1 MEETKKCKHCQT
13 DIPKK
18 AKICPNCRKKQ
29 SKTGMWI
36 AIVVVVILIIGVGS
50 SGGSD
55 SSSTQK
61 DTAVAS
67 KSVSTETKKESK
79 EVKQEE
85 VIEYESVTVAEM
97 KDQLDS
103 NAMKAKDM
111 YDKKYLEISGRLAN
125 IDSDGKYISIVRSD
139 DQWAIMGVQC
149 YIKGDDQKSKVMDMN
164 IGDEVVIKVKIKDVG
179 EVLGYQADIMEI
191 E

>member
-1 MEETKKCKHCQT
+1 
-13 DIPKK
+13 
-18 AKICPNCRKKQ
+18 
-29 SKTGMWI
+29 MWI
-36 AIVVVVILIIGVGS
+36 AIVVVVILFIGVGS
-50 SGGSD
+50 SGSD
-55 SSSTQK
+55 SSDTKTSST

-149 YIKGDDQKSKVMDMN
+149 YLKNDDQKSKVMDMN

-179 EVLGYQADIMEI
+179 EVLGYQADIIEI